1 MDKAIH
7 QSLLEAVLAAA
18 RRVGMDQSKLAEV
31 AGLAPETLSRSK
43 KRKSMEVQTLAA
55 LAQAAGLELAIQQKK
70 TRARAQGHTVLA
82 LPPRKA
88 EASANPPLSDPRW
101 GLSWSSQSPKP
112 EALVRNA
119 LKKGNYAPVLQ
130 AVLEY
135 GSPFVQ
141 EQLLALRATGE
152 LQASTDSG
160 EALASMLRNIEKGI
174 SRAQA

>member
-7 QSLLEAVLAAA
+7 QSLLEDVLSAA

-43 KRKSMEVQTLAA
+43 KRRSMEVQTLAA
-55 LAQAAGLELAIQQKK
+55 LAQAAGLELTVQHPQRRPEFQRQTAPAIPSRESKK
-70 TRARAQGHTVLA
+70 
-82 LPPRKA
+82 
-88 EASANPPLSDPRW
+88 SADLPLSNPRW
-101 GLSWSSQSPKP
+101 GLSWSSRSPKP

-141 EQLLALRATGE
+141 KQLEALHATGE
-152 LQASTDSG
+152 LKPSTESG
-160 EALASMLRNIEKGI
+160 AALEKMLRNIEKGI
-174 SRAQA
+174 RRAQA

>member
-18 RRVGMDQSKLAEV
+18 RKVGMDQSKLAEV

-43 KRKSMEVQTLAA
+43 KRRSMEVQTLAA
-55 LAQAAGLELAIQQKK
+55 LAQAAGLELTIQQKE
-70 TRARAQGHTVLA
+70 TRARVQSHTAPALA
-82 LPPRKA
+82 PRKA
-88 EASANPPLSDPRW
+88 EAPANPPLSDPRW

-135 GSPFVQ
+135 GSPFVE
-141 EQLLALRATGE
+141 EQFRALRETGE

-160 EALASMLRNIEKGI
+160 EALARMLRNIEKGI

>member
-70 TRARAQGHTVLA
+70 TRARVQSPTVPA
-82 LPPRKA
+82 LQPRKA

-135 GSPFVQ
+135 GGPFVQ
-141 EQLLALRATGE
+141 AQFLALDATGE
-152 LQASTDSG
+152 LQAATDSG

>member
-1 MDKAIH
+1 MEKAIH
-7 QSLLEAVLAAA
+7 QSLLDDVLTAAK
-18 RRVGMDQSKLAEV
+18 RLGLDQSKLAEV

-55 LAQAAGLELAIQQKK
+55 LAQAAGLELTVQHQRQA
-70 TRARAQGHTVLA
+70 ARAI
-82 LPPRKA
+82 PSREPKK
-88 EASANPPLSDPRW
+88 SAGLTLSDPRW
-101 GLSWSSQSPKP
+101 GLSWSSKSPTS

-141 EQLLALRATGE
+141 KQLKALHGSGE
-152 LQASTDSG
+152 LKPSTESG
-160 EALASMLRNIEKGI
+160 ESLEKMLGNIEKGI
-174 SRAQA
+174 RRAQA

>member
-1 MDKAIH
+1 MEKAIH

-18 RRVGMDQSKLAEV
+18 RKVGMDQSRLAEV

-55 LAQAAGLELAIQQKK
+55 LAQAAGLELAVQQKK
-70 TRARAQGHTVLA
+70 PRVRLRGHAAHAIPL
-82 LPPRKA
+82 RKA
-88 EASANPPLSDPRW
+88 EVPGNPPLSDPRW

-135 GSPFVQ
+135 GSPFVR
-141 EQLLALRATGE
+141 EQLLALRETGE

-160 EALASMLRNIEKGI
+160 EALARMLRNIEKGI

>member
-43 KRKSMEVQTLAA
+43 KRRSMEVQTLAA
-55 LAQAAGLELAIQQKK
+55 LAQAAGLELTLQQKE
-70 TRARAQGHTVLA
+70 TRARVQGHTVPA

-88 EASANPPLSDPRW
+88 EAPTNPPLSDPRW

-141 EQLLALRATGE
+141 EQLLALHATGE

-160 EALASMLRNIEKGI
+160 EGLARMLRNIEKGI

>member
-1 MDKAIH
+1 MYKAIQ
-7 QSLLEAVLAAA
+7 QSLLEAVLLAAKKG
-18 RRVGMDQSKLAEV
+18 GMGQSKLAEI

-55 LAQAAGLELAIQQKK
+55 LAQAAGLELTVREKQEQLRFQGQTAI
-70 TRARAQGHTVLA
+70 G
-82 LPPRKA
+82 LPSRKLTPPT
-88 EASANPPLSDPRW
+88 NPPLSDPRW
-101 GLSWSSQSPKP
+101 ALSWSSRSPKP

-141 EQLLALRATGE
+141 KQFEALQAAGE
-152 LQASTDSG
+152 LKPSSESG
-160 EALASMLRNIEKGI
+160 DALAKMLLNIEKGI
-174 SRAQA
+174 HRAQA

>member
-1 MDKAIH
+1 
-7 QSLLEAVLAAA
+7 
-18 RRVGMDQSKLAEV
+18 MDQSKLAEV

-43 KRKSMEVQTLAA
+43 KRRSMEVQTLAA
-55 LAQAAGLELAIQQKK
+55 LAQAAGLELVIQQKG
-70 TRARAQGHTVLA
+70 TRAREQQGHTAPA
-82 LPPRKA
+82 LPPRKPK
-88 EASANPPLSDPRW
+88 ASANPPLSDPRW

-160 EALASMLRNIEKGI
+160 EALARMLRNIEKGI

>member
-55 LAQAAGLELAIQQKK
+55 LAQAAGLELAIQQRK
-70 TRARAQGHTVLA
+70 TRARVQSHPAPS

-119 LKKGNYAPVLQ
+119 LKKGNYALVLQ

-135 GSPFVQ
+135 GGPFVQ
-141 EQLLALRATGE
+141 EQLLALHTTGE

-160 EALASMLRNIEKGI
+160 EALARMLRNIEKGI

>member
-1 MDKAIH
+1 
-7 QSLLEAVLAAA
+7 
-18 RRVGMDQSKLAEV
+18 
-31 AGLAPETLSRSK
+31 
-43 KRKSMEVQTLAA
+43 
-55 LAQAAGLELAIQQKK
+55 
-70 TRARAQGHTVLA
+70 
-82 LPPRKA
+82 
-88 EASANPPLSDPRW
+88 
-101 GLSWSSQSPKP
+101 LSWSSQSPKP

-141 EQLLALRATGE
+141 EQLLALRETGE

-160 EALASMLRNIEKGI
+160 EALARMLRNIEKGI